1 MHCDNL
7 LPMNIAIAPD
17 EVRQFFDAQ
26 SRSWDSRTPRNP
38 DVLRSLLAWLPMQP
52 GDSVLD
58 VGTGTGVLL
67 PYIRERNPQGVIDA
81 VDLSPGML
89 AVAKQ
94 KYGTDPFLHFIPAD
108 VTRESLSRRY
118 HAILLYSVFP
128 HLARRDET
136 VARLVSRNL
145 MPGGFLLI
153 AHTEGRKW
161 LNEHG
166 RRLLFCARQ
175 WTSSQAEAEDVLQ
188 DAFVRY
194 WKNQRHL
201 PGNPNAL
208 ILTSVRR
215 AAIDHGRSRTR
226 RVNRETQAYELED
239 KVSFFEPGEGEIQE
253 SLEKAVRALPAE
265 QREVVVMK
273 IWGKLTFEE
282 IARQLGIS
290 PNTAASRYRYALAA
304 LRKTV
309 ER

>member
-1 MHCDNL
+1 M
-7 LPMNIAIAPD
+7 
-17 EVRQFFDAQ
+17 
-26 SRSWDSRTPRNP
+26 
-38 DVLRSLLAWLPMQP
+38 
-52 GDSVLD
+52 LD

-161 LNEHG
+161 LNEICSRCRCRHSVSAAWDW
-166 RRLLFCARQ
+166 R
-175 WTSSQAEAEDVLQ
+175 SSM
-188 DAFVRY
+188 
-194 WKNQRHL
+194 
-201 PGNPNAL
+201 P
-208 ILTSVRR
+208 
-215 AAIDHGRSRTR
+215 RSRTSPIL
-226 RVNRETQAYELED
+226 YC
-239 KVSFFEPGEGEIQE
+239 S
-253 SLEKAVRALPAE
+253 RA
-265 QREVVVMK
+265 
-273 IWGKLTFEE
+273 
-282 IARQLGIS
+282 
-290 PNTAASRYRYALAA
+290 
-304 LRKTV
+304 
-309 ER
+309 ERATGCF